1 VGRVRI
7 NRNPKAGAP
16 AGPLLRRGSGLG
28 AVCGEFREFSGFFEA
43 SYISAS
49 GGSEMNANN
58 MSKNFKQAMAKSA
71 LIAATLLVWSLVPT
85 GAQAIL
91 GISEPAPP
99 FSLVSGD
106 NKKLTL
112 DMLRGKIVVL
122 FYATRDTIHVNDD
135 LQNFLD
141 GLYDT
146 QPKNIQNQIFRLL
159 VVNAME
165 ATSITDW
172 KDKLIETSEKLK
184 ITCYGDWTGEMFAA
198 YRMRDNDSNFIIIDK
213 RGIVRFAASGR
224 IDNSRFEAIKK
235 LLLEL
240 AAGR

>member
-1 VGRVRI
+1 
-7 NRNPKAGAP
+7 
-16 AGPLLRRGSGLG
+16 
-28 AVCGEFREFSGFFEA
+28 
-43 SYISAS
+43 
-49 GGSEMNANN
+49 MNAKNL
-58 MSKNFKQAMAKSA
+58 SKNFKQAMAKSA
-71 LIAATLLVWSLVPT
+71 LIVATLLVWSLAPT

-91 GISEPAPP
+91 GTSEPAPS

-112 DMLRGKIVVL
+112 DMLSGKIVVL
-122 FYATRDTIHVNDD
+122 FYATRVTVNVNDA
-135 LQNFLD
+135 LQHYLD
-141 GLYDT
+141 ALYDT

-165 ATSITDW
+165 ATDLTAW
-172 KDKLIETSEKLK
+172 KEKLRETSAKLK
-184 ITCYGDWTGEMFAA
+184 ITCYGDWTGDMFAA

-235 LLLEL
+235 LLLDL
-240 AAGR
+240 TAGR

>member
-1 VGRVRI
+1 
-7 NRNPKAGAP
+7 
-16 AGPLLRRGSGLG
+16 
-28 AVCGEFREFSGFFEA
+28 
-43 SYISAS
+43 
-49 GGSEMNANN
+49 MNAKNL
-58 MSKNFKQAMAKSA
+58 SRNFKQAMAKSA

-91 GISEPAPP
+91 GTGEPAPS

-112 DMLRGKIVVL
+112 DMLSGKIVVL
-122 FYATRDTIHVNDD
+122 FYATRVTVNVNDD
-135 LQNFLD
+135 LQHYLD
-141 GLYDT
+141 ALYDT

-165 ATSITDW
+165 ATDLTAW
-172 KDKLIETSEKLK
+172 KEKLRETSAKLK
-184 ITCYGDWTGEMFAA
+184 ITCYGDFTGDMYAA
-198 YRMRDNDSNFIIIDK
+198 YRMRDNDSNFIIIDR

>member
-1 VGRVRI
+1 
-7 NRNPKAGAP
+7 
-16 AGPLLRRGSGLG
+16 
-28 AVCGEFREFSGFFEA
+28 
-43 SYISAS
+43 
-49 GGSEMNANN
+49 MNAKNL
-58 MSKNFKQAMAKSA
+58 SQNFKQAMVKST
-71 LIAATLLVWSLVPT
+71 LIGAVLLVWSLVPT

-91 GISEPAPP
+91 GISEPAPS

-112 DMLRGKIVVL
+112 DMLSGKIVVL
-122 FYATRDTIHVNDD
+122 FYATRDTVHVNDD
-135 LQNFLD
+135 LQHYLD
-141 GLYDT
+141 ALYDT

-165 ATSITDW
+165 ATSLTDW
-172 KDKLIETSEKLK
+172 KQKLIETSAKLN
-184 ITCYGDWTGEMFAA
+184 IICYGDWTGGMFTA